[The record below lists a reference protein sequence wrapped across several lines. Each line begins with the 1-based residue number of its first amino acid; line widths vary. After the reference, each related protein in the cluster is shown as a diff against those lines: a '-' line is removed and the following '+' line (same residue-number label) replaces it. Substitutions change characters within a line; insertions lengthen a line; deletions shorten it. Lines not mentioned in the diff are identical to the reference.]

1 MPAPRSGC
9 AVLVVD
15 PELQRRPALHAVGPV
30 LGREQRLGDL
40 DRGAVGVAEDRD
52 DLLVAVVAG
61 ARGPHRAQRQQAA
74 VGEDDADRAPQR
86 RVLAH
91 ARSSPR
97 QPIFARDEP
106 SDDPHADP
114 ERDAAAC
121 AAIYAPHVEDGADL
135 LRGAG
140 ARRGGDRR
148 PDRAPR
154 SDPPLA
160 RRRGA
165 RARWSASPTPARTA
179 RGPPTA
185 GRSTSP
191 STSPPA
197 IRARDTAAAS
207 TRPSSSDLR
216 ERGFRVA
223 CAGITLPNE
232 ASVALHES
240 LGFEPVGVYR
250 GIGWKAGAWRDVGW
264 WQLELSPGA
273 EDPPAEP
280 R

>member
-1 MPAPRSGC
+1 MPIDVAAAVPGPRSS
-9 AVLVVD
+9 
-15 PELQRRPALHAVGPV
+15 
-30 LGREQRLGDL
+30 
-40 DRGAVGVAEDRD
+40 
-52 DLLVAVVAG
+52 AG
-61 ARGPHRAQRQQAA
+61 SLSFPLAMSAA
-74 VGEDDADRAPQR
+74 TI
-86 RVLAH
+86 
-91 ARSSPR
+91 RS
-97 QPIFARDEP
+97 
-106 SDDPHADP
+106 ADP

-121 AAIYAPHVEDGADL
+121 AAIYAPHVEGGADL
-135 LRGAG
+135 LRGAWRPTPAEFA
-140 ARRGGDRR
+140 ARIERIVG
-148 PDRAPR
+148 
-154 SDPPLA
+154 DPPLA
-160 RRRGA
+160 RRRERRRGG
-165 RARWSASPTPARTA
+165 RLRLRLPRTA

-197 IRARDTAAAS
+197 TGARATAGAS
-207 TRPSSSDLR
+207 TRRSSSALR
-216 ERGFRVA
+216 ERGFRIA

-232 ASVALHES
+232 ASVALHEG